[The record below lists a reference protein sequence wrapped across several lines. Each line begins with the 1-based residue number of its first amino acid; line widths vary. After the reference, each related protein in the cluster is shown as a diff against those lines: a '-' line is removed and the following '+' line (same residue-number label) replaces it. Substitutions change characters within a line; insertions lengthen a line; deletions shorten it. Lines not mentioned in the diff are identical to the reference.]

1 MSELSLPTSSG
12 PKNYVTATEVNFKP
26 KDGTYSYWDKDTK
39 QRVTVKSVSG
49 VVVYSAFQFM
59 ADRVV
64 TKSRSEG
71 YVSDP
76 FTWNETKPGSKGI
89 KLKKRT
95 RTAEDGVK
103 YANEGEFSFQELSKD
118 PTLAARLKVSKFRM
132 FNVVYVY
139 DAAND
144 ELKKILFSPVVGRI
158 VGKAIKPDQPNFL
171 TTFAVSNEI
180 AIRDENGDYY
190 APVIS
195 RSGAA
200 PLDMVP
206 RIAGKIQEIHGI
218 ITGKASEFVANE
230 EPAMSNT
237 EVAPVA
243 QSQSIDDI
251 PFGV

>member
-12 PKNYVTATEVNFKP
+12 PKNYVSAIEVNFKP
-26 KDGTYSYWDKDTK
+26 KEGVYSYWDKDAQQK
-39 QRVTVKSVSG
+39 VTSKSISG

-64 TKSRSEG
+64 SKTRSEG

-103 YANEGEFSFQELSKD
+103 YANEGEFTFSELAKD
-118 PTLAARLKVSKFRM
+118 PTLCARLKVTKFRM

-139 DAAND
+139 DADKD
-144 ELKKILFSPVVGRI
+144 ELKKILFSPVVGRL
-158 VGKAIKPDQPNFL
+158 VGKSIKPDQPNFT
-171 TTFAVSNEI
+171 TTFGVSNEI

-195 RSGAA
+195 RSGSA
-200 PLDMVP
+200 PLDKVP

-218 ITGKASEFVANE
+218 ITGTASEVVANDDSGHAE
-230 EPAMSNT
+230 APAQ
-237 EVAPVA
+237 A
-243 QSQSIDDI
+243 QPASIDDV
-251 PFGV
+251 PFGI